1 MSQSFVVPALITAT
15 ALLIS
20 LIFVFMIYLWQRIG
34 ALEKNNLSS
43 DPIVD
48 AKQKG
53 AALLGFK
60 GKEIWD
66 ALENPGKAPV
76 NIDELRQ
83 RYSFTLSRHIEQII
97 DQGQMDKQAGR
108 EAVPESNAAIGG
120 LRGEIMS
127 WLPPTYVARFY
138 RIGRDSAILSDD
150 EVAELRSEVRALVKE
165 ILERLGMSAEAS
177 GIGSLITSHTLEFRS
192 NAADATGDE
201 NDESGEQGQTQGPVT

>member
-15 ALLIS
+15 ALLIT
-20 LIFVFMIYLWQRIG
+20 LIFVFMIYLWQRIS
-34 ALEKNNLSS
+34 ALEKHKSVVL
-43 DPIVD
+43 PVETK
-48 AKQKG
+48 AGG

-120 LRGEIMS
+120 LRGEIQS
-127 WLPPTYVARFY
+127 WLPPSYVARFY
-138 RIGRDSAILSDD
+138 RIGRDSAVLSDD
-150 EVAELRSEVRALVKE
+150 EIAELRSEVRALVKE
-165 ILERLGMSAEAS
+165 ILERLGMAAEAS
-177 GIGSLITSHTLEFRS
+177 GIGSLITSHTLEFHA
-192 NAADATGDE
+192 NAADAETETEEGQE
-201 NDESGEQGQTQGPVT
+201 EQAT

>member
-66 ALENPGKAPV
+66 ALENPSKAPV

-108 EAVPESNAAIGG
+108 EAVPESDAAIGG
-120 LRGEIMS
+120 LKVTTENGWFAARPSGTEDIYKIYAESFKGEDH
-127 WLPPTYVARFY
+127 LN
-138 RIGRDSAILSDD
+138 AILD
-150 EVAELRSEVRALVKE
+150 EAQE
-165 ILERLGMSAEAS
+165 IV
-177 GIGSLITSHTLEFRS
+177 
-192 NAADATGDE
+192 NAALKG
-201 NDESGEQGQTQGPVT
+201 

>member
-15 ALLIS
+15 ALLIT
-20 LIFVFMIYLWQRIG
+20 LIFVFMIYLWQRIS
-34 ALEKNNLSS
+34 ALEKFRISEL
-43 DPIVD
+43 PVE
-48 AKQKG
+48 AKVSG

-120 LRGEIMS
+120 LRGEIQS
-127 WLPPTYVARFY
+127 WLPPSYVARFY
-138 RIGRDSAILSDD
+138 RIGQDSAILSDD

-165 ILERLGMSAEAS
+165 ILERLGMSAEAG
-177 GIGSLITSHTLEFRS
+177 GIGSLITSHTLEFRA
-192 NAADATGDE
+192 NAADAETDQGE
-201 NDESGEQGQTQGPVT
+201 ESESQVSS

>member
-1 MSQSFVVPALITAT
+1 MSQSFVVPALITST
-15 ALLIS
+15 ALLIT
-20 LIFVFMIYLWQRIG
+20 LIFVFMVYLWQRIS
-34 ALEKNNLSS
+34 ALEKHKSVAL
-43 DPIVD
+43 PVETK
-48 AKQKG
+48 AGG

-120 LRGEIMS
+120 LRGEIQS
-127 WLPPTYVARFY
+127 WLPPSYVARFY
-138 RIGRDSAILSDD
+138 RIGRDSAVLSDD
-150 EVAELRSEVRALVKE
+150 EIAELRSEVRALVKE
-165 ILERLGMSAEAS
+165 ILERLGMAAEAG
-177 GIGSLITSHTLEFRS
+177 GIGSLITSHTLEFHA
-192 NAADATGDE
+192 NAADADTE
-201 NDESGEQGQTQGPVT
+201 TEESQEEQGT

>member
-15 ALLIS
+15 ALLIT
-20 LIFVFMIYLWQRIG
+20 LIFVFMIYLWQRIS
-34 ALEKNNLSS
+34 ALEKRKSVEL
-43 DPIVD
+43 PVETK
-48 AKQKG
+48 AGG

-120 LRGEIMS
+120 LRGEIQV
-127 WLPPTYVARFY
+127 LVA
-138 RIGRDSAILSDD
+138 AVLC
-150 EVAELRSEVRALVKE
+150 RAL
-165 ILERLGMSAEAS
+165 L
-177 GIGSLITSHTLEFRS
+177 SHWQRFSSTFRR
-192 NAADATGDE
+192 
-201 NDESGEQGQTQGPVT
+201 

>member
-15 ALLIS
+15 ALLIT
-20 LIFVFMIYLWQRIG
+20 LIFVFMIYLWQRIS
-34 ALEKNNLSS
+34 ALEKHKSVEL
-43 DPIVD
+43 PVETK
-48 AKQKG
+48 AGG

-120 LRGEIMS
+120 LRGEIQS
-127 WLPPTYVARFY
+127 WLPPSYVARFY
-138 RIGRDSAILSDD
+138 RIGRDSAVLSDD
-150 EVAELRSEVRALVKE
+150 EIAELRSEVRALVKE
-165 ILERLGMSAEAS
+165 ILERLGMAAEAS
-177 GIGSLITSHTLEFRS
+177 GIGSLITSHTLEFHA
-192 NAADATGDE
+192 NAADADADTETEEGQE
-201 NDESGEQGQTQGPVT
+201 EQAT

>member
-15 ALLIS
+15 ALLIT
-20 LIFVFMIYLWQRIG
+20 LIFVFMIYLWQRIS
-34 ALEKNNLSS
+34 ALEKHKSVEL
-43 DPIVD
+43 PLE
-48 AKQKG
+48 AKAGG

-120 LRGEIMS
+120 LRGEIQS
-127 WLPPTYVARFY
+127 WLPPSYVARFY
-138 RIGRDSAILSDD
+138 RIGRDSAVLSDD
-150 EVAELRSEVRALVKE
+150 EIAELRSEVRALVKE
-165 ILERLGMSAEAS
+165 ILERLGMAAEAS
-177 GIGSLITSHTLEFRS
+177 GIGSLITSHTLEFHA
-192 NAADATGDE
+192 NAADADAETETEEGQE
-201 NDESGEQGQTQGPVT
+201 EQAT

>member
-15 ALLIS
+15 ALLIT
-20 LIFVFMIYLWQRIG
+20 LIFVFMVYLWQRIS
-34 ALEKNNLSS
+34 ALEKRKSVEL
-43 DPIVD
+43 PVE
-48 AKQKG
+48 AKAGG

-120 LRGEIMS
+120 LRGEIQS
-127 WLPPTYVARFY
+127 WLPPSYVARFY
-138 RIGRDSAILSDD
+138 RIGRDSAVLSDD
-150 EVAELRSEVRALVKE
+150 EIAELRSEVRALVKE
-165 ILERLGMSAEAS
+165 ILERLGMAAEAS
-177 GIGSLITSHTLEFRS
+177 GIGSLITSHTLEFHA
-192 NAADATGDE
+192 NAADADADTETEEGQE
-201 NDESGEQGQTQGPVT
+201 EQAT